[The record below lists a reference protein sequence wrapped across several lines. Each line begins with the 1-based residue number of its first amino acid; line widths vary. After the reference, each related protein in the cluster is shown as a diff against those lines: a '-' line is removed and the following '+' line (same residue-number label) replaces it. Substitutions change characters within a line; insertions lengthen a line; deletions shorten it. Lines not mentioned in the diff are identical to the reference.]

1 MILIAFV
8 CLVFWAYSS
17 KRKKSFEDA
26 AMLPFG
32 DEGLTANSPN
42 DQNSSRSKHQ

>member
-8 CLVFWAYSS
+8 CVVFWAYSS

-32 DEGLTANSPN
+32 EEGLPTDTN
-42 DQNSSRSKHQ
+42 DQTSSRSSDQ

>member
-1 MILIAFV
+1 MILIAFI

-17 KRKKSFEDA
+17 KRKKSFDDA

-32 DEGLTANSPN
+32 DEADADAPN
-42 DQNSSRSKHQ
+42 NQNSSRSTHQ